1 MIIGLAGIIYL
12 LCDPKFRKICSAT
25 YFMLMRKLTGLVIEI
40 DPIAIVEQRIR
51 DMQKKSA
58 DIKKVMGDLRGC
70 IIRSKND
77 IQNDT
82 KEMRNCMDEAQVSER
97 NGNVAMATIQKR
109 QALRLKESL
118 DDQLLALKNSEMWFE
133 KLKKLEEYANLTIQD
148 VTNEVNIR
156 KKTFER
162 IRAQHKAFKS
172 VMSIVKGDPDELA
185 MFTDAMDFMAKDI
198 SDKIGEIDST
208 TGMLA
213 DLDAKNGVANMRAEE
228 LLERY
233 NKSGIDSLFNKFSDS
248 RKAISA
254 PKVGEYVQF
263 QEILKVP
270 VNGNE
275 TPKSLDDFWGE

>member
-1 MIIGLAGIIYL
+1 MAIKYSESAVSLLILLPGVLLGIVMLLLTVEHSNDRKENVRDIISNFTKTYCTPVKITSISLIQYL
-12 LCDPKFRKICSAT
+12 
-25 YFMLMRKLTGLVIEI
+25 
-40 DPIAIVEQRIR
+40 
-51 DMQKKSA
+51 
-58 DIKKVMGDLRGC
+58 
-70 IIRSKND
+70 
-77 IQNDT
+77 
-82 KEMRNCMDEAQVSER
+82 
-97 NGNVAMATIQKR
+97 
-109 QALRLKESL
+109 
-118 DDQLLALKNSEMWFE
+118 
-133 KLKKLEEYANLTIQD
+133 
-148 VTNEVNIR
+148 
-156 KKTFER
+156 
-162 IRAQHKAFKS
+162 
-172 VMSIVKGDPDELA
+172 PDELA

-198 SDKIGEIDST
+198 SDKIGEMEHVIDST

>member
-1 MIIGLAGIIYL
+1 
-12 LCDPKFRKICSAT
+12 
-25 YFMLMRKLTGLVIEI
+25 
-40 DPIAIVEQRIR
+40 
-51 DMQKKSA
+51 
-58 DIKKVMGDLRGC
+58 
-70 IIRSKND
+70 
-77 IQNDT
+77 
-82 KEMRNCMDEAQVSER
+82 
-97 NGNVAMATIQKR
+97 MATIQKR

-198 SDKIGEIDST
+198 SDKIGEMEHVIDST